1 MQRNP
6 GTRHQFVAHRQILMR
21 RLATTLAIACAMT
34 AINERGAHAADIR
47 VLASNGVKA
56 AVEQLKPQLEKA
68 SGSTLSID
76 FITAAALRERI
87 EKGEIFDVAIL
98 TDDVIEALIK
108 TGKISQA
115 QRARLA
121 RVGIGVGYRKGAP
134 KPDVGTAAG
143 IKQSLLNAK
152 SIAYT
157 EAGASRPGIDRMFE
171 RLGIANQLHTKSHL
185 TAAGAAPASVGKG
198 ESDLVLTLISEILPE
213 PGVELAGPIPS
224 EFQTY
229 IGFSA
234 APSPKAAGSPAAAN
248 LITFMK
254 SPAAAATY
262 KAKGMETVK

>member
-1 MQRNP
+1 M
-6 GTRHQFVAHRQILMR
+6 MR
-21 RLATTLAIACAMT
+21 RLSMMVLMAWAFAV
-34 AINERGAHAADIR
+34 INPAGANAADLR

-56 AVEQLKPQLEKA
+56 AVEVMKPQLEKA

-76 FITAAALRERI
+76 FSTTAALRERI
-87 EKGEIFDVAIL
+87 EKGEAFDVAIL
-98 TDDVIEALIK
+98 TDDAIDALISA
-108 TGKISQA
+108 GKISQA

-134 KPDVGTAAG
+134 KPDVGSAAG
-143 IKQSLLNAK
+143 IKQALLNAK

-171 RLGIANQLHTKSHL
+171 RLGIAGQLKAKSHL

-234 APSPKAAGSPAAAN
+234 ATSPKAAASPSAAAVIKFLDSPAAAG
-248 LITFMK
+248 I
-254 SPAAAATY
+254 Y
-262 KAKGMETVK
+262 KAKGMEAIP

>member
-1 MQRNP
+1 MMRVCRP
-6 GTRHQFVAHRQILMR
+6 IAILSAV
-21 RLATTLAIACAMT
+21 LLF
-34 AINERGAHAADIR
+34 GFSSAHAADLR

-56 AVEQLKPQLEKA
+56 AVEELKPQLEKA

-76 FITAAALRERI
+76 FSTAAALRDRI
-87 EKGEIFDVAIL
+87 EKGEAFDIAIL
-98 TDDVIEALIK
+98 TDDAIDALVK
-108 TGKISQA
+108 AGKVSQS

-134 KPDVGTAAG
+134 KPDVGTAAS
-143 IKQSLLNAK
+143 IKQALLSAK
-152 SIAYT
+152 SVAYT
-157 EAGASRPGIDRMFE
+157 ESGASRPGIDRMFE
-171 RLGIANQLHTKSHL
+171 RLGIAGQLKAKSHL

-213 PGVELAGPIPS
+213 PGVALAGPIPS

-234 APSPKAAGSPAAAN
+234 ALSPKAAGVPAAAT

-254 SPAAAATY
+254 SPAAAAIY
-262 KAKGMETVK
+262 KAKGMEAAK

>member
-1 MQRNP
+1 M
-6 GTRHQFVAHRQILMR
+6 MR
-21 RLATTLAIACAMT
+21 RLSMMVVMAWAFAVISAA
-34 AINERGAHAADIR
+34 AADAADLR

-76 FITAAALRERI
+76 FSTAAALRERI
-87 EKGEIFDVAIL
+87 EKGEAFDVAIL
-98 TDDVIEALIK
+98 TDDAIDALISA
-108 TGKISQA
+108 GKISAA
-115 QRARLA
+115 QRAKLA

-143 IKQSLLNAK
+143 IKQALLNAK

-171 RLGIANQLHTKSHL
+171 RLGIAGQLAAKSHL

-234 APSPKAAGSPAAAN
+234 APSPKAAGSPAAAT
-248 LITFMK
+248 LIMFMK

-262 KAKGMETVK
+262 RAKGMEAAK

>member
-1 MQRNP
+1 MMRKRP
-6 GTRHQFVAHRQILMR
+6 AMLVMALAVALIDAAAAQ
-21 RLATTLAIACAMT
+21 T
-34 AINERGAHAADIR
+34 ADLR

-76 FITAAALRERI
+76 FSTAAALRERI
-87 EKGEIFDVAIL
+87 EKGEAFDVAIL
-98 TDDVIEALIK
+98 TDDAIDALIK
-108 TGKISQA
+108 AGKISQP

-134 KPDVGTAAG
+134 KLDVGTAAG
-143 IKQSLLNAK
+143 IKQALLNAK

-171 RLGIANQLHTKSHL
+171 RLGIASQLKAKSHL

-234 APSPKAAGSPAAAN
+234 APSPKAAASPAAAT
-248 LITFMK
+248 LIMFMK

-262 KAKGMETVK
+262 KAKGMEAAK

>member
-1 MQRNP
+1 M
-6 GTRHQFVAHRQILMR
+6 MR
-21 RLATTLAIACAMT
+21 RVATTLAVAWTMI
-34 AINERGAHAADIR
+34 AINETATHAADLR

-56 AVEQLKPQLEKA
+56 AVEEMKPQLEKA
-68 SGSTLSID
+68 SGSMLSID
-76 FITAAALRERI
+76 FSTAATLRERI
-87 EKGEIFDVAIL
+87 EKGETFDVAIL
-98 TDDVIEALIK
+98 TDDAIDALIK
-108 TGKISQA
+108 AGKISQP
-115 QRARLA
+115 QRAMLA
-121 RVGIGVGYRKGAP
+121 RVGIGVGFRKGAP
-134 KPDVGTAAG
+134 KPDVATAAG
-143 IKQSLLNAK
+143 IKQALLNAK

-157 EAGASRPGIDRMFE
+157 ESGASRPGIDKMFE
-171 RLGIANQLHTKSHL
+171 RLGIASQMKAKAHL

-234 APSPKAAGSPAAAN
+234 APSPKAAGSPAATA

-262 KAKGMETVK
+262 KAKGMESAK

>member
-1 MQRNP
+1 MMRLYRNS
-6 GTRHQFVAHRQILMR
+6 VAILGSAV
-21 RLATTLAIACAMT
+21 LFASASAD
-34 AINERGAHAADIR
+34 AADLR

-56 AVEQLKPQLEKA
+56 AVEELKPELEKA

-76 FITAAALRERI
+76 FSTAAALRERI
-87 EKGEIFDVAIL
+87 EKGETFDLAIL
-98 TDDVIEALIK
+98 TDEAMDALIK
-108 TGKISQA
+108 AGKISQA
-115 QRARLA
+115 QRAKLA
-121 RVGIGVGYRKGAP
+121 RVGIGVGYRQGAP
-134 KPDVGTAAG
+134 KPDVGKAAS
-143 IKQSLLNAK
+143 IKQALLNAK

-171 RLGIANQLHTKSHL
+171 QLGIASQLHTKSHL

-234 APSPKAAGSPAAAN
+234 APSPKAASSPAVTSLIKFLDGPTAAR
-248 LITFMK
+248 I
-254 SPAAAATY
+254 Y
-262 KAKGMETVK
+262 KVKGMEATP

>member
-1 MQRNP
+1 MRTLPMMLVMAWVTALINP
-6 GTRHQFVAHRQILMR
+6 A
-21 RLATTLAIACAMT
+21 A
-34 AINERGAHAADIR
+34 AHAADLR

-56 AVEQLKPQLEKA
+56 AVEAMKPQLEKA
-68 SGSTLSID
+68 TGTTLSID
-76 FITAAALRERI
+76 FSTAAALRERI
-87 EKGEIFDVAIL
+87 EKGEAFDVAIL
-98 TDDVIEALIK
+98 TDDAVDALIK
-108 TGKISQA
+108 AGKISQA

-171 RLGIANQLHTKSHL
+171 RLGIAAQLHAKSHL

-198 ESDLVLTLISEILPE
+198 ESALVLTLISEILPE

-234 APSPKAAGSPAAAN
+234 APSPNAAGSPAAAA